1 MLLYIANEINN
12 QKYGT
17 FLGNCPKDRLALKVV
32 EETESMWT
40 FIFMERVRFSNI
52 HFDQNLKEVIKE
64 IPQVKF
70 QLLKVWRPYFFKWC
84 EFGQAQNMFKNG

>member
-1 MLLYIANEINN
+1 MLCYIASEINS

-40 FIFMERVRFSNI
+40 YIFMERVRFLNI
-52 HFDQNLKEVIKE
+52 NFDCTLKEVIKE
-64 IPQVKF
+64 IP
-70 QLLKVWRPYFFKWC
+70 
-84 EFGQAQNMFKNG
+84 